1 MNKQFKKVL
10 SSALSLAMIASS
22 IVLPVTASA
31 ETTPI
36 FEGDTV
42 LKEWKFDFGAEG
54 STPKDGYTLVTPD
67 TSFVTNKAGDEQYG
81 FLGIGEEDYKLTNRY
96 DGWTTQKGQVIEL
109 AAGGT
114 AENSGI
120 GVVGA
125 GGTDEENKGGKG
137 NDIFGNKGDVYY
149 PTRFALKVADD
160 TYYRIRATVTTLDP
174 AKDAEA
180 SLYTE
185 RKHPLYTKKTIAA
198 GTSETTDFTVRVT
211 PIYYE
216 KEAPTGQIKDEM
228 VTVGVL
234 GENAALV
241 SVVIQQVET
250 APTLWVLGDSTVTDG
265 NTTLPF
271 FPLQNYTGVGTG
283 LTKYLRRD
291 YAMVNE
297 GEGGLNAA
305 DNNHFNMVKTRI
317 KAGDYMYVEYGHNHK
332 SDGPTGYKGCLDKY
346 YNACHAAG
354 AKLIIVS
361 PVQSDNDWDVDNKK
375 WKDRFG
381 GETNFAGVGKA
392 WVAEKVASGATDV
405 AFADLTKTSVAFVD
419 KVTAEGGNLKTAAQ
433 FYYQTPKDGG
443 TDPSHPNDTGA
454 ENFAYCFFEAAKEND
469 DTTQKAVLADL
480 LANMTD
486 ETPNLVPADVV
497 AGGLGKAAW
506 PQYIVQTAEKYPVV
520 IDNVEFNEDGT
531 AKQVDVTVRDAEI
544 PFATYGI
551 IVITIYNADGTEKGK
566 IYASD
571 QVDHS
576 TGKGPQT
583 IVNFRGDVTLGE
595 NDTYSAV
602 VVEALDSNDGL
613 QVVEG
618 GKVYSAVYKPTDIE
632 KILITNEDNTD
643 IEKFDFFGAT
653 YGGESPS
660 SLEAYNGWTKRGSAG
675 ISLNL
680 NEGSIGKYV
689 SITSDGAKNG
699 VAAQGSFY
707 VAKDFVTEKVMDGE
721 EEKEV
726 VTDIGSTGRYIVSFD
741 AKFVSGGAIDNNTK
755 ANRGLEARF
764 VTGNSDKT
772 AWGTESITLFTIGK
786 DGAVTANDGT
796 VIGKAVGTV
805 SATAF
810 TNVQYILDMDLGK
823 AYVTV
828 GGGDEIEVDVP
839 NYQTESTTVS
849 PSKLTGFM
857 FGGDKVAFAVDV
869 ANLTVGKLK
878 AKELPEYII
887 GVRANNP
894 AKGSVELSWA
904 TPEPEETPNAT
915 NEPTVTLAGAAD
927 KPELLSD
934 DAHNVTFVCDDKN
947 VYFEV
952 YKDETMKEKINPPYT
967 LKENEEMIFSFGGLG
982 GGKNIK
988 LTQSNGDL
996 ISQKNYSVL
1005 SNITEDT
1012 VVTLTYSDIPKAED
1026 GDLTLTV
1033 TNDQATVTSNT
1044 EKEISAKLIIAKYD
1058 GNGVLSKL
1066 DSKGIVFKYKDQ
1078 QKTFDVEEGEKV
1090 MLWDSLEG
1098 MKPITEAKTVPSVP
1112 YTEET
1117 LALNTVVTVKAEAN
1131 EGFVFMGWLDEK
1143 GTKVSDDAEYSF
1155 RLRSDKKITANFVKE
1170 PGVEDITNYSITAD
1184 STFIKS
1190 AAGTTTTMKIVD
1202 PVDAAGTPMD
1212 KVTNADVTW
1221 TSSDEN
1227 VKVDTNGV
1235 VTIGENFTT
1244 DGKDT
1249 KAVTITGV
1257 LNGITKT
1264 CVITTYS
1271 YAYYEEMVDGSTNFE
1286 GTFMKI
1292 AGKTAIVFPGASTSW
1307 KYTMTAPVKLDKP
1320 TTILYSNAWSLQNTC
1335 GQLRTLNFLDSK
1347 GTIIFSIPY
1356 TWASIK
1362 IGETELANAV
1372 AKDKWQDVTVT
1383 IDPETKVVTVTVGES
1398 SATTT
1403 LTEGAE
1409 DIAGIEFNSAS
1420 SVPAP
1425 DARALG
1431 ISSFKVTQ

>member
-10 SSALSLAMIASS
+10 SSVLSLAMIAGS

-54 STPKDGYTLVTPD
+54 STPEDGYTLVTPD
-67 TSFVTNKAGDEQYG
+67 TSFVTNTVGGEQYG
-81 FLGIGEEDYKLTNRY
+81 FLGIGEEEYKLTDRY
-96 DGWTTQKGQVIEL
+96 DGWKTQKGQIIEL
-109 AAGGT
+109 AAGGGT
-114 AENSGI
+114 GLNDAI

-125 GGTDEENKGGKG
+125 GGTDEEGKGGKG

-149 PTRFALKVADD
+149 PTRFALKVQDD

-174 AKDAEA
+174 AKDAKV

-185 RKHPLYTKKTIAA
+185 RKHPIYTEKTVSA
-198 GTSETTDFTVRVT
+198 GETLTTDFTVRVT

-216 KEAPTGQIKDEM
+216 KSTPTGSIKDEM

-234 GENAALV
+234 GENSALA
-241 SVVIQQVET
+241 SVEIQQVET
-250 APTLWVLGDSTVTDG
+250 APTVWVLGDSTVTDG

-271 FPLQNYTGVGTG
+271 FTLQNYTGVGTG

-305 DNNHFNMVKTRI
+305 DNNHFNMVKDRI

-332 SDGPTGYKGCLDKY
+332 SDGPTGYKECLDKY
-346 YNACHAAG
+346 YNACHAVD

-361 PVQSDNDWDVDNKK
+361 PVQSINSWNTTTNKWD
-375 WKDRFG
+375 DRFG

-392 WVAEKVASGATDV
+392 YVAEKVAAGATDI

-419 KVTAEGGNLKTAAQ
+419 KVTEDGGNVNSAAK
-433 FYYQTPKDGG
+433 FYYQTTKGGG
-443 TDPSHPNDTGA
+443 TDASHPNDAGA

-469 DTTQKAVLADL
+469 DETQKAVLADF

-486 ETPNLVPADVV
+486 EQPNPVPAEVV
-497 AGGLGKAAW
+497 AGGLGGTAW
-506 PQYIVQTAEKYPVV
+506 PQYIVPTTEKYPILIKDVV
-520 IDNVEFNEDGT
+520 FNEDGT
-531 AKQVDVTVRDAEI
+531 VKQVDVEKRDAEI
-544 PFATYGI
+544 QMAPYYGM

-566 IYASD
+566 IYAQA

-576 TGKGPQT
+576 AGNGPQT
-583 IVNFRGDVTLGE
+583 ITEFTSDVKFEEG
-595 NDTYSAV
+595 NTYEAV
-602 VVEALDSNDGL
+602 VLAAEDATEGLKIVEPNI
-613 QVVEG
+613 QH
-618 GKVYSAVYKPTDIE
+618 SAVYKPTDIA
-632 KILITNEDNTD
+632 KILITNEDND
-643 IEKFDFFGAT
+643 GIEDFDYLGAI

-675 ISLNL
+675 ITLNL

-699 VAAQGSFY
+699 AANQGSFY
-707 VAKDFVTEKVMDGE
+707 VAKDFVTEKVMEGE

-726 VTDIGSTGRYIVSFD
+726 VTDIGSTGRYVVSFD
-741 AKFVSGGAIDNNTK
+741 AKFVSGG
-755 ANRGLEARF
+755 GLEARF
-764 VTGNSDKT
+764 VTGNSDKA
-772 AWGTESITLFTIGK
+772 AWGTESITLFTIG
-786 DGAVTANDGT
+786 DSGAVSAN
-796 VIGKAVGTV
+796 GKAIGTV

-839 NYQTESTTVS
+839 NYQTESLTVS

-857 FGGDKVAFAVDV
+857 FGGDKKAFAVDV

-878 AKELPEYII
+878 DKELPEYTASVKAKI
-887 GVRANNP
+887 GNAETTITVNADKAYENAALIAAEYTDGGVLKNVETTP
-894 AKGSVELSWA
+894 VELAEGES
-904 TPEPEETPNAT
+904 
-915 NEPTVTLAGAAD
+915 
-927 KPELLSD
+927 
-934 DAHNVTFVCDDKN
+934 
-947 VYFEV
+947 
-952 YKDETMKEKINPPYT
+952 
-967 LKENEEMIFSFGGLG
+967 
-982 GGKNIK
+982 
-988 LTQSNGDL
+988 
-996 ISQKNYSVL
+996 
-1005 SNITEDT
+1005 
-1012 VVTLTYSDIPKAED
+1012 TLTAEVPE
-1026 GDLTLTV
+1026 G
-1033 TNDQATVTSNT
+1033 
-1044 EKEISAKLIIAKYD
+1044 AKL
-1058 GNGVLSKL
+1058 
-1066 DSKGIVFKYKDQ
+1066 
-1078 QKTFDVEEGEKV
+1078 
-1090 MLWDSLEG
+1090 MLWDSMEG
-1098 MKPITEAKTVPSVP
+1098 MKPIAFTYETKPAVERGTVYIDEAGTLEKTSI
-1112 YTEET
+1112 
-1117 LALNTVVTVKAEAN
+1117 LNTVTTVKAEAN

-1143 GTKVSDDAEYSF
+1143 GNKVSDDAEYTF
-1155 RLRSDKKITANFVKE
+1155 RLRSDKKLTANFVKE

-1202 PVDAAGTPMD
+1202 PVDAAGTPIA

-1227 VKVDTNGV
+1227 VTVDANGV

-1244 DGKDT
+1244 GGADT
-1249 KAVTITGV
+1249 KTVTITGV

-1271 YAYYEEMVDGSTNFE
+1271 YAYYEEMVDGATNFD
-1286 GTFMKI
+1286 GTFMTI
-1292 AGKTAIVFPGASTSW
+1292 AGKTAAVFPAGAAAN
-1307 KYTMTAPVKLDKP
+1307 KYTMTAPVTLDK
-1320 TTILYSNAWSLQNTC
+1320 TTTVVFNHVWTGQNTC
-1335 GQLRTLNFLDSK
+1335 GQKRELQFKNSDGNT
-1347 GTIIFSIPY
+1347 IFSVY
-1356 TWASIK
+1356 YNWTGLENGSAA
-1362 IGETELANAV
+1362 IGEAV
-1372 AKDKWQDVTVT
+1372 AKDKYTAVTAV
-1383 IDPETKVVTVTVGES
+1383 IDPEAKTVTVSVEGK
-1398 SATTT
+1398 TDT
-1403 LTEGAE
+1403 LTCALIDDAK

-1420 SVPAP
+1420 SVPGP
-1425 DARALG
+1425 EARALG
-1431 ISSFKVTQ
+1431 ISSFKITQ

>member
-67 TSFVTNKAGDEQYG
+67 TSFVENKTADGQFG
-81 FLGIGEEDYKLTNRY
+81 FLGIGEEDYKLTDRY
-96 DGWTTQKGQVIEL
+96 DGWKTQKGQKIEL

-114 AENSGI
+114 AENTAV

-125 GGTDEENKGGKG
+125 GGKEKAEGSDQEVSNGK
-137 NDIFGNKGDVYY
+137 DIFDNQADIYY

-174 AKDAEA
+174 SKDAMA

-185 RKHPLYTKKTIAA
+185 RKHPLYTEKTVSA
-198 GTSETTDFTVRVT
+198 GETLTTDFTVRVT

-216 KEAPTGQIKDEM
+216 KSTPTGSIKDEM

-234 GENAALV
+234 GENTALV

-250 APTLWVLGDSTVTDG
+250 APTVWVLGDSTVTDG

-346 YNACHAAG
+346 YNACHAVG

-361 PVQSDNDWDVDNKK
+361 PVQSINSWNTTTNKWD
-375 WKDRFG
+375 DRFG

-392 WVAEKVASGATDV
+392 YVAEKVEAGATDI

-419 KVTAEGGNLKTAAQ
+419 KVTEDGGNVNSAAK
-433 FYYQTPKDGG
+433 FYYQTTKGGG
-443 TDPSHPNDTGA
+443 TDASHPNDAGA

-469 DTTQKAVLADL
+469 DETQKAVLADL

-486 ETPNLVPADVV
+486 ETPNLVSAEVV
-497 AGGLGKAAW
+497 AGGIGGTAW
-506 PQYIVQTAEKYPVV
+506 PQYIVPTTEKYPILIKDVV
-520 IDNVEFNEDGT
+520 FNEDGT
-531 AKQVDVTVRDAEI
+531 VKQVDVEKRDAEI
-544 PFATYGI
+544 QMAPYYGM

-566 IYASD
+566 IYAQA

-576 TGKGPQT
+576 AGNGPQT
-583 IVNFRGDVTLGE
+583 ITEFTSDVKFEEG
-595 NDTYSAV
+595 NTYEAV
-602 VVEALDSNDGL
+602 VLAAEDATGGLKIVEPNI
-613 QVVEG
+613 QH
-618 GKVYSAVYKPTDIE
+618 SAVYKPTDIE
-632 KILITNEDNTD
+632 KILITNEDND
-643 IEKFDFFGAT
+643 GIEDFDYLGAT

-660 SLEAYNGWTKRGSAG
+660 SLEEYNGWTKRGSAG
-675 ISLNL
+675 ISLKL
-680 NEGSIGKYV
+680 NEANGMKYV
-689 SITSDGAKNG
+689 EVSSDGAKNG
-699 VAAQGSFY
+699 AANQGSFY
-707 VAKDFVTEKVMDGE
+707 VSKDFVKDGDNL
-721 EEKEV
+721 
-726 VTDIGSTGRYIVSFD
+726 TDIGTTGRYIISFD
-741 AKFVSGGAIDNNTK
+741 AKFVSGG
-755 ANRGLEARF
+755 GLEARF
-764 VTGNSDKT
+764 VTGNT
-772 AWGTESITLFTIGK
+772 ANAAWGTESITLFTIGT
-786 DGAVTANDGT
+786 DGAVTAN
-796 VIGKAVGTV
+796 GKAIGTV

-839 NYQTESTTVS
+839 NYQTESLTVS

-857 FGGDKVAFAVDV
+857 FGGDKKAFAVDV

-878 AKELPEYII
+878 DKELPEYTAS
-887 GVRANNP
+887 VK
-894 AKGSVELSWA
+894 AKTGNAEMTITVNADKAYEKAALITAEYTDGSVL
-904 TPEPEETPNAT
+904 
-915 NEPTVTLAGAAD
+915 
-927 KPELLSD
+927 
-934 DAHNVTFVCDDKN
+934 
-947 VYFEV
+947 
-952 YKDETMKEKINPPYT
+952 
-967 LKENEEMIFSFGGLG
+967 
-982 GGKNIK
+982 KNIEV
-988 LTQSNGDL
+988 TSVDL
-996 ISQKNYSVL
+996 AEGEN
-1005 SNITEDT
+1005 
-1012 VVTLTYSDIPKAED
+1012 TLTAEASE
-1026 GDLTLTV
+1026 G
-1033 TNDQATVTSNT
+1033 
-1044 EKEISAKLIIAKYD
+1044 AKL
-1058 GNGVLSKL
+1058 
-1066 DSKGIVFKYKDQ
+1066 
-1078 QKTFDVEEGEKV
+1078 
-1090 MLWDSLEG
+1090 MLWDSLDG
-1098 MKPITEAKTVPSVP
+1098 MKPIAFTSETKPAVERGTVYIDEA
-1112 YTEET
+1112 ET
-1117 LALNTVVTVKAEAN
+1117 LEKTSQLNTVMTAKAEAN
-1131 EGFVFMGWLDEK
+1131 TGFVFMGWLDEK
-1143 GTKVSDDAEYSF
+1143 GTKVSDDAEYTF
-1155 RLRSDKKITANFVKE
+1155 RLRGDKKITANFVKE

-1202 PVDAAGTPMD
+1202 PVDASGTPMT

-1221 TSSDEN
+1221 TSSDQN
-1227 VKVDTNGV
+1227 VTVDKDGV
-1235 VTIGENFTT
+1235 VTIGEGFTT

>member
-1 MNKQFKKVL
+1 MNKQFKKML
-10 SSALSLAMIASS
+10 SSALSIAMIATS

-67 TSFVTNKAGDEQYG
+67 TSFVTNKVEGEQYG
-81 FLGIGEEDYKLTNRY
+81 FLGIGEEDYKLTDRY

-125 GGTDEENKGGKG
+125 GGTDEEGKGGKG

-174 AKDAEA
+174 AKDAKV

-185 RKHPLYTKKTIAA
+185 RKHPLYTEKTVSA
-198 GTSETTDFTVRVT
+198 GETFTTDFTIRVT

-216 KEAPTGQIKDEM
+216 KSTPTGQIKDEM

-234 GENAALV
+234 GENSALV
-241 SVVIQQVET
+241 SVEVQQVET
-250 APTLWVLGDSTVTDG
+250 APTVWVLGDSTVTDG

-271 FPLQNYTGVGTG
+271 FTLQNYTGVGTG

-305 DNNHFNMVKTRI
+305 DNNHFNMVKNRI

-332 SDGPTGYKGCLDKY
+332 SDGPTGYKACLDKY
-346 YNACHAAG
+346 YNACHAVG

-361 PVQSDNDWDVDNKK
+361 PVQSINSWNTTTNKWD
-375 WKDRFG
+375 DRFG

-392 WVAEKVASGATDV
+392 YVAEKVEAGATDI

-419 KVTAEGGNLKTAAQ
+419 KVTEDGGNVNSAAK
-433 FYYQTPKDGG
+433 FYYQTTKGGG
-443 TDPSHPNDTGA
+443 TDASHPNDAGA

-469 DTTQKAVLADL
+469 DATQKAVLADL

-486 ETPNLVPADVV
+486 ETPNLVSAEVV
-497 AGGLGKAAW
+497 AGGIGGTAW
-506 PQYIVQTAEKYPVV
+506 PQYIVPTTEKYPIV
-520 IDNVEFNEDGT
+520 IDNVEFNEDGSV
-531 AKQVDVTVRDAEI
+531 KQVDVTVRDAEI
-544 PFATYGI
+544 VFNTYGVV
-551 IVITIYNADGTEKGK
+551 IVTIYNADGTEKGK
-566 IYASD
+566 VYATD
-571 QVDHS
+571 QVDNS

-583 IVNFRGDVTLGE
+583 IHNFPSDIKLEEG
-595 NDTYSAV
+595 DTYSV
-602 VVEALDSNDGL
+602 IVVEADADTKP
-613 QVVEG
+613 VEG
-618 GKVYSAVYKPTDIE
+618 GKIYSAVYKPTDIE
-632 KILITNEDNTD
+632 KILITNEDND
-643 IEKFDFFGAT
+643 GIEDFDYLGAT

-675 ISLNL
+675 ISLKL
-680 NEGSIGKYV
+680 NEANGMKYV
-689 SITSDGAKNG
+689 EVSSDGAKNG
-699 VAAQGSFY
+699 AAAQGSFY

-726 VTDIGSTGRYIVSFD
+726 VTDIGTTGRYIVSFD
-741 AKFVSGGAIDNNTK
+741 AKFVSGG
-755 ANRGLEARF
+755 GLEARF
-764 VTGNSDKT
+764 VTGNTDKA
-772 AWGTESITLFTIGK
+772 AWGTESITLFTIGT
-786 DGAVTANDGT
+786 DGAVTAN
-796 VIGKAVGTV
+796 GKAIGTV

-839 NYQTESTTVS
+839 NYQTESLTVS

-857 FGGDKVAFAVDV
+857 FGGDKKAFTVNV

-878 AKELPEYII
+878 AKELPEYTASVKAKT
-887 GVRANNP
+887 GNP
-894 AKGSVELSWA
+894 
-904 TPEPEETPNAT
+904 ETT
-915 NEPTVTLAGAAD
+915 ITVNAD
-927 KPELLSD
+927 KAYENAAIIAASYT
-934 DAHNVTFVCDDKN
+934 DADV
-947 VYFEV
+947 
-952 YKDETMKEKINPPYT
+952 
-967 LKENEEMIFSFGGLG
+967 L
-982 GGKNIK
+982 KNIEVIPV
-988 LTQSNGDL
+988 DL
-996 ISQKNYSVL
+996 AEGVNTKTVEVP
-1005 SNITEDT
+1005 ED
-1012 VVTLTYSDIPKAED
+1012 
-1026 GDLTLTV
+1026 
-1033 TNDQATVTSNT
+1033 
-1044 EKEISAKLIIAKYD
+1044 AKL
-1058 GNGVLSKL
+1058 
-1066 DSKGIVFKYKDQ
+1066 
-1078 QKTFDVEEGEKV
+1078 
-1090 MLWDSLEG
+1090 MLWDSLGG
-1098 MKPITEAKTVPSVP
+1098 MKPIAFTSETKPAAERGKVYIDEA
-1112 YTEET
+1112 ET
-1117 LALNTVVTVKAEAN
+1117 LEKTSQLNTVMTAKAEAN
-1131 EGFVFMGWLDEK
+1131 AGFVFMGWLDEK
-1143 GTKVSDDAEYSF
+1143 GTKVSDDAEYTF
-1155 RLRSDKKITANFVKE
+1155 RLRGDKDITANFVKE
-1170 PGVEDITNYSITAD
+1170 PGIEDITNYSITAE

-1190 AAGTTTTMKIVD
+1190 TAGTTTTMKIVD
-1202 PVDAAGTPMD
+1202 PVDASGTPMT

-1221 TSSDEN
+1221 TSSDKN
-1227 VKVDTNGV
+1227 VTVSADGV
-1235 VTIGENFTT
+1235 VTIGEGFTT
-1244 DGKDT
+1244 DGQDT

-1257 LNGITKT
+1257 LNGIAKT

-1271 YAYYEEMVDGSTNFE
+1271 YSYYEEMVDGATNFD

-1292 AGKTAIVFPGASTSW
+1292 AGKTAIVFPGGAAAN

-1320 TTILYSNAWSLQNTC
+1320 TTILYSNAWSGQNTC

-1347 GTIIFSIPY
+1347 GTTIFSIPY
-1356 TWASIK
+1356 TWVSIK

-1383 IDPETKVVTVTVGES
+1383 VDPATKVVTVTAGANSVE
-1398 SATTT
+1398 TT
-1403 LTEGAE
+1403 LADGAE

>member
-823 AYVTV
+823 AYITI

-878 AKELPEYII
+878 AKELPEYTAS
-887 GVRANNP
+887 VK
-894 AKGSVELSWA
+894 AKKGNAETTITVNADKAYEKAALITAEYTDGSVL
-904 TPEPEETPNAT
+904 
-915 NEPTVTLAGAAD
+915 
-927 KPELLSD
+927 
-934 DAHNVTFVCDDKN
+934 
-947 VYFEV
+947 
-952 YKDETMKEKINPPYT
+952 
-967 LKENEEMIFSFGGLG
+967 
-982 GGKNIK
+982 KNIEV
-988 LTQSNGDL
+988 TSVDL
-996 ISQKNYSVL
+996 AEGEN
-1005 SNITEDT
+1005 
-1012 VVTLTYSDIPKAED
+1012 TLTAEASE
-1026 GDLTLTV
+1026 G
-1033 TNDQATVTSNT
+1033 
-1044 EKEISAKLIIAKYD
+1044 AKL
-1058 GNGVLSKL
+1058 
-1066 DSKGIVFKYKDQ
+1066 
-1078 QKTFDVEEGEKV
+1078 
-1090 MLWDSLEG
+1090 MLWDSLDG
-1098 MKPITEAKTVPSVP
+1098 MKPIAFTSETKPAVERGKVYIDEAGTLEKTSQ
-1112 YTEET
+1112 
-1117 LALNTVVTVKAEAN
+1117 LNTVMTAKAEAN
-1131 EGFVFMGWLDEK
+1131 TGFVFMGWLDEK
-1143 GTKVSDDAEYSF
+1143 GTKVSDDAEYTF
-1155 RLRSDKKITANFVKE
+1155 RLRGDKKLTANFVKE

-1227 VKVDTNGV
+1227 VTVDKDGV

>member
-10 SSALSLAMIASS
+10 SSALSLAMIASG

-31 ETTPI
+31 EITPI

-42 LKEWKFDFGAEG
+42 LNEWKFDFGAEG

-67 TSFVTNKAGDEQYG
+67 TSFVTNKTDDGQFG
-81 FLGIGEEDYKLTNRY
+81 FLGIAESDYKLTNRY

-137 NDIFGNKGDVYY
+137 NDLFGNKGDVYY
-149 PTRFALKVADD
+149 PTRFALKVTDD
-160 TYYRIRATVTTLDP
+160 TYYRIKATVTTLDP
-174 AKDAEA
+174 TKDAEA

-185 RKHPLYTKKTIAA
+185 RKHPIYTKKTITA
-198 GTSETTDFTVRVT
+198 GEAVTTDFSVRVT

-216 KEAPTGQIKDEM
+216 KTTPTGQIKDEM

-234 GENAALV
+234 GENTALV
-241 SVVIQQVET
+241 SLEIQQVET
-250 APTLWVLGDSTVTDG
+250 FPTVWVLGDSTVTDG

-297 GEGGLNAA
+297 GEGGLTAA
-305 DNNHFNMVKTRI
+305 DNNHFNMVKSRI

-332 SDGPTGYKGCLDKY
+332 ADGPAGYKSCLNKY
-346 YNACHAAG
+346 YDACHAVG

-361 PVQSDNDWDVDNKK
+361 PVQSDNDWDDINKK

-392 WVAEKVASGATDV
+392 WVAEKVAAGATDV

-419 KVTAEGGNLKTAAQ
+419 KVTADGGNLKTAAQ
-433 FYYQTPKDGG
+433 FYYQVPKGG
-443 TDPSHPNDTGA
+443 SADVSHPNDTGA
-454 ENFAYCFFEAAKEND
+454 ENFAYCFFEAAKENED
-469 DTTQKAVLADL
+469 ETQKAVLADL
-480 LANMTD
+480 LENMTD
-486 ETPNLVPADVV
+486 EQPNLVPADVV
-497 AGGLGKAAW
+497 EGGLGGTAW
-506 PQYIVQTAEKYPVV
+506 PIYIVPTTEKYPIV

-531 AKQVDVTVRDAEI
+531 AKQVDVTVREAEI
-544 PFATYGI
+544 PFAAYGI
-551 IVITIYNADGTEKGK
+551 IVITIYNEDGTEKGK
-566 IYASD
+566 LYAVD

-576 TGKGPQT
+576 TGNGPQT
-583 IVNFRGDVTLGE
+583 VVNFRGDVTLDEG
-595 NDTYSAV
+595 DTYSAV

-618 GKVYSAVYKPTDIE
+618 GAVYSSVYKPTDIE
-632 KILITNEDNTD
+632 KLLITNEDKDGLET
-643 IEKFDFFGAT
+643 IENFDYAYLGAV

-660 SLEAYNGWTKRGSAG
+660 SLEEYNGWTKRGSAG
-675 ISLNL
+675 ISLKL
-680 NEGSIGKYV
+680 NEANGMKYV
-689 SITSDGAKNG
+689 EVSSDGAKNG
-699 VAAQGSFY
+699 AAAQGSFY

-721 EEKEV
+721 EEKDV
-726 VTDIGSTGRYIVSFD
+726 VTDIGTTGRYIVSFD
-741 AKFVSGGAIDNNTK
+741 AKFVSGG
-755 ANRGLEARF
+755 GLEARF
-764 VTGNSDKT
+764 VTGNSDKV
-772 AWGTESITLFTIGK
+772 AWGTESITMFTIGEN
-786 DGAVTANDGT
+786 GAVSAN
-796 VIGKAVGTV
+796 GKAAGTV

-828 GGGDEIEVDVP
+828 GGGDEVEVDVP

-857 FGGDKVAFAVDV
+857 FGGDKKAFTVDV

-878 AKELPEYII
+878 AKQLPEYTV
-887 GVRANNP
+887 GVRANNM
-894 AKGSVELSWA
+894 ARGSVELSWV
-904 TPEPEETPNAT
+904 TPQPEETTAPTSTDEPVTTEVPAT
-915 NEPTVTLAGAAD
+915 TDEPTTTEAPASTDEPASTEAPVTPD
-927 KPELLSD
+927 EQSISSQSD
-934 DAHNVTFVCDDKN
+934 EAHSVTFVCDNPN

-952 YKDETMKEKINPPYT
+952 YKDTFLKEKIEPPYK
-967 LKENEEMIFSFGGLG
+967 LKENEEMVFSFGGLG
-982 GGKNIK
+982 GGKMIK
-988 LTQSNGDL
+988 VTQSSGNL
-996 ISQKNYSVL
+996 LPQKDCWVL
-1005 SNITEDT
+1005 SDITEDT
-1012 VVTLTYSDIPKAED
+1012 VVTLTYSDIPKAAE
-1026 GDLTLTV
+1026 GELTLDV
-1033 TNDQATVTSNT
+1033 TYDTATVTSNT
-1044 EKEISAKLIIAKYD
+1044 EKGITADIVIAKY
-1058 GNGVLSKL
+1058 NN
-1066 DSKGIVFKYKDQ
+1066 KGILTNITSKTMTFKENGQ
-1078 QKTFDVEEGEKV
+1078 QNTFDVEEGDKV
-1090 MLWDSLEG
+1090 MLWTSLEE
-1098 MKPITEAKTVPSVP
+1098 MKPLTEAKTVPGIP

-1117 LALNTVVTVKAEAN
+1117 LAINTVVTAKATAN
-1131 EGFVFMGWLDEK
+1131 TGFVFMGWLDEK
-1143 GTKVSDDAEYSF
+1143 GTKVSDDAEYTF
-1155 RLRSDKKITANFVKE
+1155 RLRGNRKLTANFVKE
-1170 PGVEDITNYSITAD
+1170 PGVEDITNYSITAE

-1227 VKVDTNGV
+1227 VTVSADGV

-1244 DGKDT
+1244 NGADT
-1249 KAVTITGV
+1249 KTVTITGV

-1271 YAYYEEMVDGSTNFE
+1271 YAYYEEMVNGATNFN

-1292 AGKTAIVFPGASTSW
+1292 AGKTAIVFCSI
-1307 KYTMTAPVKLDKP
+1307 VKSF
-1320 TTILYSNAWSLQNTC
+1320 TT
-1335 GQLRTLNFLDSK
+1335 
-1347 GTIIFSIPY
+1347 
-1356 TWASIK
+1356 
-1362 IGETELANAV
+1362 
-1372 AKDKWQDVTVT
+1372 
-1383 IDPETKVVTVTVGES
+1383 
-1398 SATTT
+1398 
-1403 LTEGAE
+1403 
-1409 DIAGIEFNSAS
+1409 
-1420 SVPAP
+1420 
-1425 DARALG
+1425 
-1431 ISSFKVTQ
+1431 

>member
-10 SSALSLAMIASS
+10 ASALSFAMIASS
-22 IVLPVTASA
+22 IVLPITASA
-31 ETTPI
+31 EGETPI

-54 STPKDGYTLVTPD
+54 STPKDGYTLVTPE
-67 TSFVTNKAGDEQYG
+67 TSFVTNKAEGEQYG

-125 GGTDEENKGGKG
+125 GGTDEEGKGGKG
-137 NDIFGNKGDVYY
+137 NDLFGNKGDVFY
-149 PTRFALKVADD
+149 PTRFALKVTDD
-160 TYYRIRATVTTLDP
+160 TYYRIKATVTTLDP
-174 AKDAEA
+174 TKDAEA

-185 RKHPLYTKKTIAA
+185 RKHPIYTKKTIAA
-198 GTSETTDFTVRVT
+198 GEAVTTDFSVRVT

-216 KEAPTGQIKDEM
+216 KSEPKGTIKDEM

-234 GENAALV
+234 GENTALV
-241 SVVIQQVET
+241 SVVIQQVESF
-250 APTLWVLGDSTVTDG
+250 PTLWVLGDSTVTDG

-297 GEGGLNAA
+297 GEGGLTAA
-305 DNNHFNMVKTRI
+305 DNSHFNMVKDRI

-332 SDGPTGYKGCLDKY
+332 SDGPTGYKSCLDKY
-346 YNACHAAG
+346 YNACHAVG

-361 PVQSDNDWDVDNKK
+361 PVQSDNEWDDTNKR

-392 WVAEKVASGATDV
+392 WVAEKVAAGATDV

-419 KVTAEGGNLKTAAQ
+419 RVTADGGNLKTAAQ
-433 FYYQTPKDGG
+433 FYYQVPKDGSA
-443 TDPSHPNDTGA
+443 DVSHPNDTGA

-469 DTTQKAVLADL
+469 DATQQAVLADL

-497 AGGLGKAAW
+497 EGGLGKLAW
-506 PQYIVQTAEKYPVV
+506 PQYIVPTTEKYPVV
-520 IDNVEFNEDGT
+520 INNVEFNEDGT
-531 AKQVDVTVRDAEI
+531 VKQVDVVTRDAEI

-551 IVITIYNADGTEKGK
+551 IIITIFDETGAEKGK
-566 IYASD
+566 IYAAD

-583 IVNFRGDVTLGE
+583 VVNFRGDVTLGE

-618 GKVYSAVYKPTDIE
+618 GTVYSAVYKPTDIE
-632 KILITNEDNTD
+632 KLLITNEDNTD

-653 YGGESPS
+653 YGGDSAS

-675 ISLNL
+675 ISLKL
-680 NEGSIGKYV
+680 NETSDMKYV
-689 SITSDGAKNG
+689 EVSSDGAKNG
-699 VAAQGSFY
+699 AANQGSFY
-707 VAKDFVTEKVMDGE
+707 VAKDFITEKVMDGE

-726 VTDIGSTGRYIVSFD
+726 LTDIGTTGRYVVSFD
-741 AKFVSGGAIDNNTK
+741 AKFVSGG
-755 ANRGLEARF
+755 GLEARF
-764 VTGNSDKT
+764 VTGNSDKV
-772 AWGTESITLFTIGK
+772 AWGTESITLFTIGES
-786 DGAVTANDGT
+786 GAVTAN
-796 VIGKAVGTV
+796 GKAVGTV

-823 AYVTV
+823 AYATV

-839 NYQTESTTVS
+839 NYQTESLTVS

-857 FGGDKVAFAVDV
+857 FGGDKKAFTVDV

-878 AKELPEYII
+878 DKQLPEYT
-887 GVRANNP
+887 A
-894 AKGSVELSWA
+894 SVEA
-904 TPEPEETPNAT
+904 KKGNAETT
-915 NEPTVTLAGAAD
+915 ITVNAD
-927 KPELLSD
+927 KAYEKAALIAAEYTDNGALD
-934 DAHNVTFVCDDKN
+934 NIEVTPV
-947 VYFEV
+947 
-952 YKDETMKEKINPPYT
+952 
-967 LKENEEMIFSFGGLG
+967 
-982 GGKNIK
+982 
-988 LTQSNGDL
+988 
-996 ISQKNYSVL
+996 
-1005 SNITEDT
+1005 
-1012 VVTLTYSDIPKAED
+1012 
-1026 GDLTLTV
+1026 DLTEG
-1033 TNDQATVTSNT
+1033 TNTFTAEAS
-1044 EKEISAKLIIAKYD
+1044 EGAKL
-1058 GNGVLSKL
+1058 
-1066 DSKGIVFKYKDQ
+1066 
-1078 QKTFDVEEGEKV
+1078 

-1098 MKPITEAKTVPSVP
+1098 MKPIAFTSETVPAVERG
-1112 YTEET
+1112 TVCIDEAET
-1117 LALNTVVTVKAEAN
+1117 LEKASQLNTVMTAKATAN
-1131 EGFVFMGWLDEK
+1131 QGFVFMGWLDEG
-1143 GTKVSDDAEYSF
+1143 GTKVSDDAEYTF
-1155 RLRSDKKITANFVKE
+1155 RLRGNRKLTANFVKE

-1202 PVDAAGTPMD
+1202 PVDASGTPMT

-1227 VKVDTNGV
+1227 VTVDANGV
-1235 VTIGENFTT
+1235 VTIGADFTT
-1244 DGKDT
+1244 DGADT
-1249 KAVTITGV
+1249 KAVTITAE

-1271 YAYYEEMVDGSTNFE
+1271 YAYYEGMVDGATNFD

-1292 AGKTAIVFPGASTSW
+1292 ANKTAIVFPGASATS
-1307 KYTMTAPVKLDKP
+1307 KYAMTAPVTLDKP
-1320 TTILYSNAWSLQNTC
+1320 TTITFDHVWSGSNTC
-1335 GQLRTLNFLDSK
+1335 GQKRELQFKNSDDVT
-1347 GTIIFSIPY
+1347 IFSVY
-1356 TWASIK
+1356 YNWTGLENGTASI
-1362 IGETELANAV
+1362 GEAV
-1372 AKDKWQDVTVT
+1372 AKDKYTTVT
-1383 IDPETKVVTVTVGES
+1383 AVIDPEAKTVTVSVDGK
-1398 SATTT
+1398 TDT
-1403 LTEGAE
+1403 LTCTLADDAK
-1409 DIAGIEFNSAS
+1409 DIAGIDFVSAS

-1425 DARALG
+1425 DQRALG
-1431 ISSFKVTQ
+1431 ISSFKITQ

>member
-1 MNKQFKKVL
+1 MVWINSTPKVQKMTGFLCKRAKFYLFLRAVYDTIYSNWKLNIKKERKIMNKQFKKML
-10 SSALSLAMIASS
+10 SSALSIAMIATS

-67 TSFVTNKAGDEQYG
+67 TSFVTNKVEGEQYG
-81 FLGIGEEDYKLTNRY
+81 FLGIGEEDYKLTDRY

-125 GGTDEENKGGKG
+125 GGTDEEGKGGKG

-174 AKDAEA
+174 AKDAKV

-185 RKHPLYTKKTIAA
+185 RKHPLYTEKTVSA
-198 GTSETTDFTVRVT
+198 GETFTTDFTIRVT

-216 KEAPTGQIKDEM
+216 KSTPTGQIKDEM

-234 GENAALV
+234 GENSALV
-241 SVVIQQVET
+241 SVEVQQVET
-250 APTLWVLGDSTVTDG
+250 APTVWVLGDSTVTDG

-271 FPLQNYTGVGTG
+271 FTLQNYTGVGTG

-305 DNNHFNMVKTRI
+305 DNNHFNMVKNRI

-332 SDGPTGYKGCLDKY
+332 SDGPTGYKACLDKY
-346 YNACHAAG
+346 YNACHAVG

-361 PVQSDNDWDVDNKK
+361 PVQSINSWNTTTNKWD
-375 WKDRFG
+375 DRFG

-392 WVAEKVASGATDV
+392 YVAEKVEAGATDI

-419 KVTAEGGNLKTAAQ
+419 KVTEDGGNVNSAAK
-433 FYYQTPKDGG
+433 FYYQTTKGGG
-443 TDPSHPNDTGA
+443 TDASHPNDAGA

-469 DTTQKAVLADL
+469 DATQKAVLADL

-486 ETPNLVPADVV
+486 ETPNLVSAEVV
-497 AGGLGKAAW
+497 AGGIGGTAW
-506 PQYIVQTAEKYPVV
+506 PQYIVPTTEKYPIV
-520 IDNVEFNEDGT
+520 IDNVEFNEDGSV
-531 AKQVDVTVRDAEI
+531 KQVDVTVRDAEI
-544 PFATYGI
+544 VFNTYGVV
-551 IVITIYNADGTEKGK
+551 IVTIYNADGTEKGK
-566 IYASD
+566 VYATD
-571 QVDHS
+571 QVDNS

-583 IVNFRGDVTLGE
+583 IHNFPSDIKLEEG
-595 NDTYSAV
+595 DTYSV
-602 VVEALDSNDGL
+602 IVVEADADTKP
-613 QVVEG
+613 VEG

-632 KILITNEDNTD
+632 KILITNEDND
-643 IEKFDFFGAT
+643 GIEDFDYLGAT

-675 ISLNL
+675 ISLKL
-680 NEGSIGKYV
+680 NEANGMKYV
-689 SITSDGAKNG
+689 EVSSDGAKNG
-699 VAAQGSFY
+699 AAAQGSFY

-726 VTDIGSTGRYIVSFD
+726 VTDIGTTGRYIVSFD
-741 AKFVSGGAIDNNTK
+741 AKFVSGG
-755 ANRGLEARF
+755 GLEARF
-764 VTGNSDKT
+764 VTGNTDKA
-772 AWGTESITLFTIGK
+772 AWGTESITLFTIGT
-786 DGAVTANDGT
+786 DGAVTANGK
-796 VIGKAVGTV
+796 VIGTV

-839 NYQTESTTVS
+839 NYQTESLTVS

-857 FGGDKVAFAVDV
+857 FGGDKKAFTVNV

-878 AKELPEYII
+878 AKELPEYTASVKAKT
-887 GVRANNP
+887 GNP
-894 AKGSVELSWA
+894 
-904 TPEPEETPNAT
+904 ETT
-915 NEPTVTLAGAAD
+915 ITVNAD
-927 KPELLSD
+927 KAYENAAIIAASYT
-934 DAHNVTFVCDDKN
+934 DADV
-947 VYFEV
+947 
-952 YKDETMKEKINPPYT
+952 
-967 LKENEEMIFSFGGLG
+967 L
-982 GGKNIK
+982 KNIEVIPV
-988 LTQSNGDL
+988 DL
-996 ISQKNYSVL
+996 AEGVNTKTVEVP
-1005 SNITEDT
+1005 ED
-1012 VVTLTYSDIPKAED
+1012 
-1026 GDLTLTV
+1026 
-1033 TNDQATVTSNT
+1033 
-1044 EKEISAKLIIAKYD
+1044 AKL
-1058 GNGVLSKL
+1058 
-1066 DSKGIVFKYKDQ
+1066 
-1078 QKTFDVEEGEKV
+1078 
-1090 MLWDSLEG
+1090 MLWDSLGG
-1098 MKPITEAKTVPSVP
+1098 MKPIAFTSETKPAAERGKVYIDEA
-1112 YTEET
+1112 ET
-1117 LALNTVVTVKAEAN
+1117 LEKTSQLNTVMTAKAEAN
-1131 EGFVFMGWLDEK
+1131 AGFVFMGWLDEK
-1143 GTKVSDDAEYSF
+1143 GTKVSDDAEYTF
-1155 RLRSDKKITANFVKE
+1155 RLRGDKDITANFVKE
-1170 PGVEDITNYSITAD
+1170 PGIEDITNYSITAE

-1190 AAGTTTTMKIVD
+1190 TAGTTTTMKIVD
-1202 PVDAAGTPMD
+1202 PVDASGTPMT

-1221 TSSDEN
+1221 TSSDKN
-1227 VKVDTNGV
+1227 VTVSADGV
-1235 VTIGENFTT
+1235 VTIGEGFTT
-1244 DGKDT
+1244 DGQDT

-1271 YAYYEEMVDGSTNFE
+1271 YSYYEEMVDGATNFD

-1292 AGKTAIVFPGASTSW
+1292 AGKTAIVFPGGAAAN

-1320 TTILYSNAWSLQNTC
+1320 TTILYSNAWSGQNTC

-1347 GTIIFSIPY
+1347 GTTIFSIPY

-1383 IDPETKVVTVTVGES
+1383 VDPATKVVTVTAGANSVE
-1398 SATTT
+1398 TT
-1403 LTEGAE
+1403 LADGAE

>member
-1 MNKQFKKVL
+1 MSKKL
-10 SSALSLAMIASS
+10 KKILCAALSTAMVAGS
-22 IVLPVTASA
+22 IVLPMTANA

-42 LKEWKFDFGAEG
+42 LNEWKFDFGAEG
-54 STPKDGYTLVTPD
+54 STPEAGYTLVTPQ
-67 TSFVTNKAGDEQYG
+67 TSFVTNKVGDEQYG
-81 FLGIGEEDYKLTNRY
+81 FLGIGEEEYKLTDRY
-96 DGWTTQKGQVIEL
+96 DGWKTQKGQIIEL
-109 AAGGT
+109 AAGGGT
-114 AENSGI
+114 GLNDAV

-125 GGTDEENKGGKG
+125 GGTDEEGKGGKG

-149 PTRFALKVADD
+149 PTRFALKVQDD

-174 AKDAEA
+174 ENDATV

-185 RKHPLYTKKTIAA
+185 RKHPLYTEKTVSA
-198 GTSETTDFTVRVT
+198 GETLTTEFTVRVT

-216 KEAPTGQIKDEM
+216 KSTPTGSIKDEM

-234 GENAALV
+234 GENSALA
-241 SVVIQQVET
+241 SVEIQQVET
-250 APTLWVLGDSTVTDG
+250 APTVWVLGDSTVTDG

-271 FPLQNYTGVGTG
+271 FTLQNYTGVGTG

-305 DNNHFNMVKTRI
+305 DNNHFNMVKDRI

-332 SDGPTGYKGCLDKY
+332 SDGPTGYKECLDKY
-346 YNACHAAG
+346 YNACHAVD

-361 PVQSDNDWDVDNKK
+361 PVQSINSWNTTTNKWD
-375 WKDRFG
+375 DRFG

-392 WVAEKVASGATDV
+392 WVAEKVAKGATDV

-419 KVTAEGGNLKTAAQ
+419 KVTADGGNVNSAAK
-433 FYYQTPKDGG
+433 FYYQTTKGGG
-443 TDPSHPNDTGA
+443 TDASHPNDAGA

-469 DTTQKAVLADL
+469 DETQKAVLADL

-486 ETPNLVPADVV
+486 ETPNLVSAEVV
-497 AGGLGKAAW
+497 EGGIGGTAW
-506 PQYIVQTAEKYPVV
+506 PQYIVPNPEKYPILIKDVV
-520 IDNVEFNEDGT
+520 FNEDGT
-531 AKQVDVTVRDAEI
+531 VKQVDVEKRDAEI
-544 PFATYGI
+544 QMAPYYGM

-566 IYASD
+566 IYAQA

-576 TGKGPQT
+576 AGNGPQT
-583 IVNFRGDVTLGE
+583 ITEFTSDVKFEEG
-595 NDTYSAV
+595 NTYEAV
-602 VVEALDSNDGL
+602 VLAAEDATEGLKIVEPNI
-613 QVVEG
+613 QH
-618 GKVYSAVYKPTDIE
+618 SAVYKPTDIA
-632 KILITNEDNTD
+632 KILITNEDND
-643 IEKFDFFGAT
+643 GIEDFDYLGAT

-675 ISLNL
+675 ITLNL

-699 VAAQGSFY
+699 AANQGSFY
-707 VAKDFVTEKVMDGE
+707 VAKDFVTEKVTEGE

-726 VTDIGSTGRYIVSFD
+726 VTDIGSTGRYVVSFD
-741 AKFVSGGAIDNNTK
+741 AKFVSGG
-755 ANRGLEARF
+755 GLEARF
-764 VTGNSDKT
+764 VTGNSDKA
-772 AWGTESITLFTIGK
+772 AWGTESITLFTIG
-786 DGAVTANDGT
+786 DSGAVSAN
-796 VIGKAVGTV
+796 GKAAGTV

-878 AKELPEYII
+878 AKELPECTVSVKAKT
-887 GVRANNP
+887 GNP
-894 AKGSVELSWA
+894 
-904 TPEPEETPNAT
+904 ETT
-915 NEPTVTLAGAAD
+915 ITVNAD
-927 KPELLSD
+927 KAYENAALIAAEYTDGNVLENVEVTPIDLAEGANTKTVEVPE
-934 DAHNVTFVCDDKN
+934 
-947 VYFEV
+947 
-952 YKDETMKEKINPPYT
+952 
-967 LKENEEMIFSFGGLG
+967 G
-982 GGKNIK
+982 
-988 LTQSNGDL
+988 
-996 ISQKNYSVL
+996 
-1005 SNITEDT
+1005 
-1012 VVTLTYSDIPKAED
+1012 
-1026 GDLTLTV
+1026 
-1033 TNDQATVTSNT
+1033 
-1044 EKEISAKLIIAKYD
+1044 AKL
-1058 GNGVLSKL
+1058 
-1066 DSKGIVFKYKDQ
+1066 
-1078 QKTFDVEEGEKV
+1078 
-1090 MLWDSLEG
+1090 MLWDSLGG
-1098 MKPITEAKTVPSVP
+1098 MKPIAFTSETKPAVERGTVYIDEAGTLEKTSQ
-1112 YTEET
+1112 
-1117 LALNTVVTVKAEAN
+1117 LNTVMTAKAEAN
-1131 EGFVFMGWLDEK
+1131 AGFVFMGWLDEK
-1143 GTKVSDDAEYSF
+1143 GTKVSDDAEYTF
-1155 RLRSDKKITANFVKE
+1155 RLRGDKDITANFVKE
-1170 PGVEDITNYSITAD
+1170 PGIEDITSYSITAE

-1190 AAGTTTTMKIVD
+1190 AAGTTTTMKIVN

-1212 KVTNADVTW
+1212 KVTNADVAW

-1227 VKVDTNGV
+1227 VTVDKDGV

-1249 KAVTITGV
+1249 KTVTITGV

-1271 YAYYEEMVDGSTNFE
+1271 YAYYEEMVNGATSFD

-1292 AGKTAIVFPGASTSW
+1292 AGKDAIVFPGASTSQ
-1307 KYTMTAPVKLDKP
+1307 KYTMTAPVKLDKT
-1320 TTILYSNAWSLQNTC
+1320 TTILYSNAWSGQNTC

-1347 GTIIFSIPY
+1347 GTTIFSIPY

-1383 IDPETKVVTVTVGES
+1383 VDPETKVVTVTQGS
-1398 SATTT
+1398 NSATTT
-1403 LTEGAE
+1403 LVEGAE
-1409 DIAGIEFNSAS
+1409 DIAGIEFNSAA
-1420 SVPAP
+1420 SVPGP
-1425 DARALG
+1425 EARALG

>member
-67 TSFVTNKAGDEQYG
+67 TSFVENKTADGQFG
-81 FLGIGEEDYKLTNRY
+81 FLGIGEEDYKLTDRY
-96 DGWTTQKGQVIEL
+96 DGWKTQKGQKIEL

-114 AENSGI
+114 AENTAV

-125 GGTDEENKGGKG
+125 GGKEKAEGSDQEVSNGK
-137 NDIFGNKGDVYY
+137 DIFDNQADIYY

-174 AKDAEA
+174 SKDATA

-185 RKHPLYTKKTIAA
+185 RKHPLYTEKTVSA
-198 GTSETTDFTVRVT
+198 GETLTTDFTVRVT

-216 KEAPTGQIKDEM
+216 KSTPTGSIKDEM

-234 GENAALV
+234 GENTALV
-241 SVVIQQVET
+241 SVEIQQVET
-250 APTLWVLGDSTVTDG
+250 APTVWVLGDSTVTDG

-305 DNNHFNMVKTRI
+305 DNNHFNMVKDRI

-332 SDGPTGYKGCLDKY
+332 SDGPTGYKACLDKY
-346 YNACHAAG
+346 YNACHAVG

-361 PVQSDNDWDVDNKK
+361 PVQSINSWNTTTNKWD
-375 WKDRFG
+375 DRFG

-392 WVAEKVASGATDV
+392 YVAEKVEAGATDI

-419 KVTAEGGNLKTAAQ
+419 KVTEDGGNVNSAAK
-433 FYYQTPKDGG
+433 FYYQTTKGGG
-443 TDPSHPNDTGA
+443 TDASHPNDAGA

-469 DTTQKAVLADL
+469 DETQKAVLADL

-486 ETPNLVPADVV
+486 ETPNLVSAEVV
-497 AGGLGKAAW
+497 AGGIGGTAW
-506 PQYIVQTAEKYPVV
+506 PQYIVPTTEKYPILIKDVV
-520 IDNVEFNEDGT
+520 FNEDGT
-531 AKQVDVTVRDAEI
+531 VKQVDVEKRDAEI
-544 PFATYGI
+544 QMAPYYGM

-566 IYASD
+566 IYAQA

-576 TGKGPQT
+576 AGNGPQT
-583 IVNFRGDVTLGE
+583 ITEFTSDVKFEEG
-595 NDTYSAV
+595 NTYEAV
-602 VVEALDSNDGL
+602 VLAAEDATGGLKIVEPNI
-613 QVVEG
+613 QH
-618 GKVYSAVYKPTDIE
+618 SAVYKPTDIE
-632 KILITNEDNTD
+632 KILITNEDND
-643 IEKFDFFGAT
+643 GIEDFDYLGAT
-653 YGGESPS
+653 YGGDSPS

-675 ISLNL
+675 ISLKL
-680 NEGSIGKYV
+680 NEANGMKYV
-689 SITSDGAKNG
+689 EVSSDGAKNG
-699 VAAQGSFY
+699 AANQGSFY
-707 VAKDFVTEKVMDGE
+707 VSKDFVKDGDNL
-721 EEKEV
+721 
-726 VTDIGSTGRYIVSFD
+726 TDIGTTGRYIVSFD
-741 AKFVSGGAIDNNTK
+741 AKFVSGG
-755 ANRGLEARF
+755 GLEARF
-764 VTGNSDKT
+764 VTGNT
-772 AWGTESITLFTIGK
+772 ANAAWGTESITLFTIGT
-786 DGAVTANDGT
+786 DGAVTAN
-796 VIGKAVGTV
+796 GKAIGTV

-839 NYQTESTTVS
+839 NYQTESLTVS

-857 FGGDKVAFAVDV
+857 FGGDKKAFAVDV

-878 AKELPEYII
+878 DKELPEYTI

-1155 RLRSDKKITANFVKE
+1155 RLRGDKKLTANFVKE

-1227 VKVDTNGV
+1227 VTVDKDGV

-1271 YAYYEEMVDGSTNFE
+1271 YAYYEEMVDGATSFD

-1292 AGKTAIVFPGASTSW
+1292 AGKTAIVFPGGAAAN
-1307 KYTMTAPVKLDKP
+1307 KYTMTAPVKLDKA
-1320 TTILYSNAWSLQNTC
+1320 TTVVFDHVWSGSNTC
-1335 GQLRTLNFLDSK
+1335 GQLRTLKFLDSK
-1347 GTIIFSIPY
+1347 GNTIFSACYSWGTLFAGISAYDENKDPTNY
-1356 TWASIK
+1356 ALYA
-1362 IGETELANAV
+1362 GAAV
-1372 AKDKWQDVTVT
+1372 SKDKYTTVTVT
-1383 IDPETKVVTVTVGES
+1383 IDPSTNKVTVSDGTK
-1398 SATTT
+1398 SAETT

>member
-22 IVLPVTASA
+22 IILPITASA

-67 TSFVTNKAGDEQYG
+67 TSFVTNKVEGEQYG

-114 AENSGI
+114 AENTGI

-174 AKDAEA
+174 SKDAKA

-185 RKHPLYTKKTIAA
+185 RKHPLYTEKTISA
-198 GTSETTDFTVRVT
+198 GTVETTDFSVRVT

-216 KEAPTGQIKDEM
+216 KSNPTGQIKDEM

-234 GENAALV
+234 GENTALV
-241 SVVIQQVET
+241 SLVIQQVET
-250 APTLWVLGDSTVTDG
+250 FPTVWVLGDSTVTDG

-271 FPLQNYTGVGTG
+271 FLLQNYTGVGTG

-297 GEGGLNAA
+297 GEGGLTAA

-332 SDGPTGYKGCLDKY
+332 ADGPTGYKSCLNKY
-346 YNACHAAG
+346 YDACHTVG
-354 AKLIIVS
+354 AKLIVVS
-361 PVQSDNDWDVDNKK
+361 PVQSVNQWNKTTNKWD
-375 WKDRFG
+375 DRFG
-381 GETNFAGVGKA
+381 GEDNFAGVGKA
-392 WVAEKVASGATDV
+392 YVAEKVAAGATDV

-419 KVTAEGGNLKTAAQ
+419 KITEDGGNISTAAQ
-433 FYYQTPKDGG
+433 FYYQTPKGG
-443 TDPSHPNDTGA
+443 SADVSHPNDTGA

-469 DTTQKAVLADL
+469 DAAQKAVLADL

-486 ETPNLVPADVV
+486 EQPNPVPAEVV
-497 AGGLGKAAW
+497 AGGLGGTAW
-506 PQYIVQTAEKYPVV
+506 PIYIVPTTEKYPIV

-551 IVITIYNADGTEKGK
+551 IVITIYDESGAEKGK

-583 IVNFRGDVTLGE
+583 IGNFRGDVTLGE
-595 NDTYSAV
+595 GDSYSVV
-602 VVEALDSNDGL
+602 VVEAYDSNDGL

-618 GKVYSAVYKPTDIE
+618 GTVYSAVYKPTDIE
-632 KILITNEDNTD
+632 KILITNEDNID

-660 SLEAYNGWTKRGSAG
+660 SLEEYNGWTKRGSAG

-680 NEGSIGKYV
+680 NESSIGKYV

-699 VAAQGSFY
+699 TAGQGSFY

-726 VTDIGSTGRYIVSFD
+726 VTDIGTTGRYVVSFD
-741 AKFVSGGAIDNNTK
+741 AKFVSGGEVDNNTK
-755 ANRGLEARF
+755 ANKGLEARF
-764 VTGNSDKT
+764 VTGNTDKA
-772 AWGTESITLFTIGK
+772 AWGTESITMFTIGK

-810 TNVQYILDMDLGK
+810 TNVKYILDMDLGK

-839 NYQTESTTVS
+839 NYQTESLTVS

-878 AKELPEYII
+878 DKSLPEYTVLVKAKT
-887 GVRANNP
+887 GNP
-894 AKGSVELSWA
+894 
-904 TPEPEETPNAT
+904 ETT
-915 NEPTVTLAGAAD
+915 ITVNAD
-927 KPELLSD
+927 KAYENAALIAAEYTD
-934 DAHNVTFVCDDKN
+934 GNVLDN
-947 VYFEV
+947 VEV
-952 YKDETMKEKINPPYT
+952 TPI
-967 LKENEEMIFSFGGLG
+967 
-982 GGKNIK
+982 
-988 LTQSNGDL
+988 DL
-996 ISQKNYSVL
+996 AEGANTK
-1005 SNITEDT
+1005 T
-1012 VVTLTYSDIPKAED
+1012 VEVPD
-1026 GDLTLTV
+1026 G
-1033 TNDQATVTSNT
+1033 
-1044 EKEISAKLIIAKYD
+1044 AKL
-1058 GNGVLSKL
+1058 
-1066 DSKGIVFKYKDQ
+1066 
-1078 QKTFDVEEGEKV
+1078 
-1090 MLWDSLEG
+1090 MLWDSLDG
-1098 MKPITEAKTVPSVP
+1098 MKPIAFTSETKPAVERGKVYIDEA
-1112 YTEET
+1112 ET
-1117 LALNTVVTVKAEAN
+1117 LEKTSQLNTVMTAKAEAN
-1131 EGFVFMGWLDEK
+1131 AGFVFMGWLDEK
-1143 GTKVSDDAEYSF
+1143 GTKVSDDAEYTF
-1155 RLRSDKKITANFVKE
+1155 RLRGDKDITANFVKE
-1170 PGVEDITNYSITAD
+1170 PGIEDITSYSITAE

-1190 AAGTTTTMKIVD
+1190 AAGTTTTMKIVN

-1227 VKVDTNGV
+1227 VTVDANGV
-1235 VTIGENFTT
+1235 VTIGDGFTT

-1271 YAYYEEMVDGSTNFE
+1271 YAYYEEMVDGSTNFD

-1347 GTIIFSIPY
+1347 GTTIFSIPY

-1362 IGETELANAV
+1362 IGENELKNAV

-1383 IDPETKVVTVTVGES
+1383 VDPATKVVTVTQGS
-1398 SATTT
+1398 NSATTT
-1403 LTEGAE
+1403 LVDGAE
-1409 DIAGIEFNSAS
+1409 DIAGIEFNSAA
-1420 SVPAP
+1420 SVPGP
-1425 DARALG
+1425 EARALG